1 MGESGSNKSN
11 NIPRIIKTVN
21 IYLTNTISLNYINK
35 IIRNHYTI
43 DHFINYSQKL
53 TGPSR
58 QKI

>member
-21 IYLTNTISLNYINK
+21 IYLTNTVSLNYINK
-35 IIRNHYTI
+35 MNRNHTI
-43 DHFINYSQKL
+43 DHFIKYSQKL